1 MRDNLCLEVLPSAR
15 ACQSGPQLTT
25 CYYGWRP
32 AWPTSGKTRFTTCP
46 CDRRGGTPMPTVA
59 EIYETMDYGP
69 APEARDP
76 ALAWLDARG
85 RELKLFINEEWV
97 APQSGQYIETLSPAN
112 NQPLARVAAA
122 GPADVDAAVAAARAA
137 FPAWSGLPG
146 HARARYLY
154 AIARHIQ
161 KHSRLLA
168 VLEALDNGKSIRETR
183 DIDIP
188 LVARH
193 FYYHAGWA
201 QLMETELRN
210 YRALG
215 VVGQIIPW
223 NFPLL
228 MLAWKIAP
236 ALAMG
241 NTVVLKPAKFTPLSA
256 LAFAEIVQ
264 EVGLP
269 PGVVN
274 IVTGDAGQV

>member
-1 MRDNLCLEVLPSAR
+1 
-15 ACQSGPQLTT
+15 
-25 CYYGWRP
+25 
-32 AWPTSGKTRFTTCP
+32 
-46 CDRRGGTPMPTVA
+46 MPTVA

-69 APEARDP
+69 APEAPDP
-76 ALAWLDARG
+76 ARAWLDARG
-85 RELKLFINEEWV
+85 RELKLFINGEWV
-97 APQSGQYIETLSPAN
+97 APQSGQYIETQSPAN
-112 NQPLARVAAA
+112 NGPLAR
-122 GPADVDAAVAAARAA
+122 D
-137 FPAWSGLPG
+137 
-146 HARARYLY
+146 LY

-168 VLEALDNGKSIRETR
+168 VLESLDNGKSIRETR

-201 QLMETELRN
+201 QIMARELAD
-210 YRALG
+210 YRPLG

-228 MLAWKIAP
+228 MMAWKIAP

-241 NTVVLKPAKFTPLSA
+241 NTVVLKPAKYTPLTA
-256 LAFAEIVQ
+256 LLFAQICES
-264 EVGLP
+264 VGLP

-274 IVTGDAGQV
+274 ILTGDARQVGEALVTHPDVAKIAFTGSTDVGRQLRKATAGSGKRLSLELGGKSPFIVFDDADLDSVVEGVVDAIWFNQGQVCCAGSRILVKEG